1 MALAGVLIGLW
12 VVLAF
17 VLSAFPSRD
26 NHWRRAYV
34 LMAVG
39 LPLLLWII
47 WAEGLWPGLLALCVG
62 ATVLRWPVYYLW
74 RKLRGAK
81 KEKAQ

>member
-1 MALAGVLIGLW
+1 MSHPFVLIGLW

-17 VLSAFPSRD
+17 VLAAFPSTD

-39 LPLLLWII
+39 LPLLVWIT
-47 WAEGLWPGLLALCVG
+47 WQHGLMYGGIALIVG
-62 ATVLRWPVYYLW
+62 GSVLRWPVYYLW
-74 RKLRGAK
+74 LWVKRRLGRG
-81 KEKAQ
+81 

>member
-1 MALAGVLIGLW
+1 MISGWILICLW

-17 VLSAFPSRD
+17 VLAAFPSND

-39 LPLLLWII
+39 LPLLVWLF
-47 WAEGLWPGLLALCVG
+47 WAEGLWMGLVGLLVG
-62 ATVLRWPVYYLW
+62 GMVLRWPVYFLW
-74 RKLRGAK
+74 RWLRQRLG
-81 KEKAQ
+81 

>member
-1 MALAGVLIGLW
+1 MISGWILICLW

-17 VLSAFPSRD
+17 VLAAFPSTD

-39 LPLLLWII
+39 LPLLVWLF
-47 WAEGLWPGLLALCVG
+47 WAEGLWMGLVGLLVG
-62 ATVLRWPVYYLW
+62 GMVLRWPVYFLW
-74 RKLRGAK
+74 RWLRQRLG
-81 KEKAQ
+81 

>member
-1 MALAGVLIGLW
+1 MTTALVLIAAW

-17 VLSAFPSRD
+17 VMAATPSND

-39 LPLLLWII
+39 FPLLIWIT
-47 WAEGLWPGLLALCVG
+47 WQHGALAGLLGLVVG
-62 ATVLRWPVYYLW
+62 
-74 RKLRGAK
+74 
-81 KEKAQ
+81 